1 MFIIVLDYG
10 DVVSVLVILWVK
22 TYHSSENVVFIYMG
36 LKITYILLEWNDI
49 A

>member
-22 TYHSSENVVFIYMG
+22 TYHLSLG
-36 LKITYILLEWNDI
+36 LF
-49 A
+49 